1 MAGNRYDSGQ
11 GADRPHGGWSAPPP
25 PPAGAPGGYGE
36 TDGPEYFTAPH
47 PSASGAP
54 GNNPGGPGH
63 PAAGPGPAPANG
75 PAGGGYDPY
84 AAERPGSTRAFP
96 TTGDPFAGAAPYPQ
110 QPYGQQPPY
119 GHEGYHDDGYGQRQP
134 PPYGHEQGYGN
145 EQGYGHEQGYRPD
158 QGYGHDQAYGEQ
170 AYGDDRQAPYG
181 QDNVAVYRA
190 GGQSSPHVAGPRPQW
205 RELVVG
211 LFRSPTAIFDRT
223 RDHQVWL
230 PALTVSLLYGA
241 LAVLGIGLTH
251 DDIVNSTFTVA
262 LTGILAAAVG
272 FTVAGAIFGGVTY
285 ALARQLG
292 GDGPW
297 KSTVGLAALIGWL
310 TDAPRLLLDLVL
322 PSGSPVVQVVGWATW
337 MLCAYLLASMV
348 RRLHDLPWGKA
359 AAASALQLLALL
371 VLIKLPTLG

>member
-25 PPAGAPGGYGE
+25 PSVPGGHGG

-47 PSASGAP
+47 AAA
-54 GNNPGGPGH
+54 PGGPGGT
-63 PAAGPGPAPANG
+63 PGTPGGPGY
-75 PAGGGYDPY
+75 PAGDGYDPY
-84 AAERPGSTRAFP
+84 AADRPGTTRAFP
-96 TTGDPFAGAAPYPQ
+96 TGDPYAAGG
-110 QPYGQQPPY
+110 PYGPA
-119 GHEGYHDDGYGQRQP
+119 
-134 PPYGHEQGYGN
+134 QGYGPDHGYGPD
-145 EQGYGHEQGYRPD
+145 QGYAPD
-158 QGYGHDQAYGEQ
+158 QGYGPDQGYDGYDQ
-170 AYGDDRQAPYG
+170 QPYG

-190 GGQSSPHVAGPRPQW
+190 GGQSAPHVAGPRPHW
-205 RELVVG
+205 RELFTG

-272 FTVAGAIFGGVTY
+272 FTVTGALFGGVTY

-297 KSTVGLAALIGWL
+297 KATVGLAALIGWL

-322 PSGSPVVQVVGWATW
+322 PSGSAVVQVVGWATW
-337 MLCAYLLASMV
+337 MLCAYLLTSMV

-359 AAASALQLLALL
+359 AAAAAIQLVALL

>member
-1 MAGNRYDSGQ
+1 M
-11 GADRPHGGWSAPPP
+11 PH
-25 PPAGAPGGYGE
+25 
-36 TDGPEYFTAPH
+36 
-47 PSASGAP
+47 
-54 GNNPGGPGH
+54 GPGH
-63 PAAGPGPAPANG
+63 

-84 AAERPGSTRAFP
+84 AADRPGSTRAFP
-96 TTGDPFAGAAPYPQ
+96 VGDPYAGEQGYHDGGH
-110 QPYGQQPPY
+110 GQQPPY
-119 GHEGYHDDGYGQRQP
+119 GPG
-134 PPYGHEQGYGN
+134 QGYG
-145 EQGYGHEQGYRPD
+145 PD
-158 QGYGHDQAYGEQ
+158 QGYDQGYDQQPYRQGYDRPYDPSYEQEQ
-170 AYGDDRQAPYG
+170 AYG

-190 GGQSSPHVAGPRPQW
+190 GGQSAPHVAGPRPHW
-205 RELVVG
+205 RELFLG
-211 LFRSPTAIFDRT
+211 LLRGPTAIFDRT

-230 PALTVSLLYGA
+230 PALTVSLVYGA

-262 LTGILAAAVG
+262 LTGILAAAIG
-272 FTVAGAIFGGVTY
+272 FTVTGAIFGTVTY

-297 KSTVGLAALIGWL
+297 KATIGLAALIGWL

-337 MLCAYLLASMV
+337 MLCAYLLTSMV

-359 AAASALQLLALL
+359 AAASAVQLVALL

>member
-11 GADRPHGGWSAPPP
+11 GADRPHGGWSAPPSP
-25 PPAGAPGGYGE
+25 TGAPGGHGQP
-36 TDGPEYFTAPH
+36 DGPEYFTAPH
-47 PSASGAP
+47 PTAA
-54 GNNPGGPGH
+54 GGPG
-63 PAAGPGPAPANG
+63 G
-75 PAGGGYDPY
+75 PAGGPGGTVGDGYDPY
-84 AAERPGSTRAFP
+84 AADRPGSTRSFP
-96 TTGDPFAGAAPYPQ
+96 VGDPYGRQ
-110 QPYGQQPPY
+110 QPYGHEPGPGQDRGWYGQGPGPGYYDDGYGQQPPY
-119 GHEGYHDDGYGQRQP
+119 GQ
-134 PPYGHEQGYGN
+134 
-145 EQGYGHEQGYRPD
+145 D
-158 QGYGHDQAYGEQ
+158 Q
-170 AYGDDRQAPYG
+170 QAPYG

-190 GGQSSPHVAGPRPQW
+190 GGQSAPHVAGPRPQW
-205 RELVVG
+205 RELFTG

-223 RDHQVWL
+223 RDHQVWV

-251 DDIVNSTFTVA
+251 DDIVNSTFSVA
-262 LTGILAAAVG
+262 LTGLFAAAVG
-272 FTVAGAIFGGVTY
+272 FTLAGGIFGAVTY

-322 PSGSPVVQVVGWATW
+322 PSGSAVVQVVGWATW
-337 MLCAYLLASMV
+337 MFCAYLLTSMV

-359 AAASALQLLALL
+359 AAAAAVQLIALL

>member
-1 MAGNRYDSGQ
+1 MPGGQ
-11 GADRPHGGWSAPPP
+11 GR
-25 PPAGAPGGYGE
+25 

-47 PSASGAP
+47 PGAA
-54 GNNPGGPGH
+54 GGPEGT
-63 PAAGPGPAPANG
+63 
-75 PAGGGYDPY
+75 AGGGFDPY
-84 AAERPGSTRAFP
+84 AADRPGHTRAFP
-96 TTGDPFAGAAPYPQ
+96 AGDPYAGGGGPYGQEPPYPGYYDQ
-110 QPYGQQPPY
+110 GQYPDQGQYEQYPPDGYAHGQQPP
-119 GHEGYHDDGYGQRQP
+119 
-134 PPYGHEQGYGN
+134 
-145 EQGYGHEQGYRPD
+145 
-158 QGYGHDQAYGEQ
+158 
-170 AYGDDRQAPYG
+170 PYG

-190 GGQSSPHVAGPRPQW
+190 GGQSAPHVAGPRPHW
-205 RELVVG
+205 RELFVG
-211 LFRSPTAIFDRT
+211 LFRTPTAMFDRT

-251 DDIVNSTFTVA
+251 DDVVDSTFGVA

-272 FTVAGAIFGGVTY
+272 FTVAGAVFGAVTY

-322 PSGSPVVQVVGWATW
+322 PSGSVVVQVVGWATW
-337 MLCAYLLASMV
+337 ALCAYLLTAMV

>member
-25 PPAGAPGGYGE
+25 PAGAPGGHGQA
-36 TDGPEYFTAPH
+36 DGPEYFTAPH
-47 PSASGAP
+47 P
-54 GNNPGGPGH
+54 
-63 PAAGPGPAPANG
+63 AGPGTG
-75 PAGGGYDPY
+75 PEYDPY
-84 AAERPGSTRAFP
+84 GADHPGNTRAFP
-96 TTGDPFAGAAPYPQ
+96 AGDPYPGGAYGSYGPYDEG
-110 QPYGQQPPY
+110 YGQQQPPY
-119 GHEGYHDDGYGQRQP
+119 SQDQAYGYDQAYGQEP
-134 PPYGHEQGYGN
+134 P
-145 EQGYGHEQGYRPD
+145 
-158 QGYGHDQAYGEQ
+158 YGHDQAYGQEQ
-170 AYGDDRQAPYG
+170 PYG

-190 GGQSSPHVAGPRPQW
+190 GGRSAPHVAGPRPHW
-205 RELVVG
+205 RELFVG
-211 LFRSPTAIFDRT
+211 LFRTPTAMFDRT

-322 PSGSPVVQVVGWATW
+322 PSGSAVVQVVGWATW
-337 MLCAYLLASMV
+337 MLCAFLLTAMV

>member
-11 GADRPHGGWSAPPP
+11 GSDRPHGGWSAPPP
-25 PPAGAPGGYGE
+25 PPGAPGGHGR
-36 TDGPEYFTAPH
+36 TDGPEFFTAPH
-47 PSASGAP
+47 PE
-54 GNNPGGPGH
+54 
-63 PAAGPGPAPANG
+63 AAGG
-75 PAGGGYDPY
+75 PAGTADDGYDPY
-84 AAERPGSTRAFP
+84 AADRPGNTRAFP
-96 TTGDPFAGAAPYPQ
+96 TRDPYPGGGPYGQEPPHQGHYDQRQYDQGQYPDQGRYGQYPPDGYAHDGHGQQ
-110 QPYGQQPPY
+110 QPYGQQA
-119 GHEGYHDDGYGQRQP
+119 
-134 PPYGHEQGYGN
+134 HEQ
-145 EQGYGHEQGYRPD
+145 
-158 QGYGHDQAYGEQ
+158 QAS
-170 AYGDDRQAPYG
+170 YG

-190 GGQSSPHVAGPRPQW
+190 GGQSAPHVAGPRPHW
-205 RELVVG
+205 RELFVG
-211 LFRSPTAIFDRT
+211 LFRSPTAMFDRT

-230 PALTVSLLYGA
+230 PALTVSLLYGS

-262 LTGILAAAVG
+262 LTGIFAAAVC
-272 FTVAGAIFGGVTY
+272 FTVVGAVFGGVTY

-337 MLCAYLLASMV
+337 ALCAYLLTCMV

-359 AAASALQLLALL
+359 AAASALQLIALL

>member
-25 PPAGAPGGYGE
+25 PASPGG

-47 PSASGAP
+47 TAP
-54 GNNPGGPGH
+54 PGGPGGPGGTSGGPGH
-63 PAAGPGPAPANG
+63 PAGH
-75 PAGGGYDPY
+75 GYDPY
-84 AAERPGSTRAFP
+84 AADRPGNTRAFP
-96 TTGDPFAGAAPYPQ
+96 AGDPYAAGG
-110 QPYGQQPPY
+110 PYGQQPPY
-119 GHEGYHDDGYGQRQP
+119 QGHPGPEHGYYDDGHGQQ
-134 PPYGHEQGYGN
+134 PPYGAAQGYGS
-145 EQGYGHEQGYRPD
+145 D
-158 QGYGHDQAYGEQ
+158 QGYGPDGGYGPEAGYDQQ
-170 AYGDDRQAPYG
+170 PYG

-190 GGQSSPHVAGPRPQW
+190 GGQSAPHVAGPRPHW
-205 RELVVG
+205 RELFAG

-241 LAVLGIGLTH
+241 LAVLGIGLTR

-262 LTGILAAAVG
+262 LTGLLAAAVG
-272 FTVAGAIFGGVTY
+272 FTVAGALFGGVTY
-285 ALARQLG
+285 GLARQLG

-297 KSTVGLAALIGWL
+297 KATVGLAALIGWL

-322 PSGSPVVQVVGWATW
+322 PSGSAVVQVVGWATW
-337 MLCAYLLASMV
+337 MLCGYLLTSMV

-359 AAASALQLLALL
+359 AAASAIQLVALL

>member
-11 GADRPHGGWSAPPP
+11 GADRPHGGWSPPP
-25 PPAGAPGGYGE
+25 PPPPPPSPAGAPGGHGQ

-47 PSASGAP
+47 PGAA
-54 GNNPGGPGH
+54 GGPGGT
-63 PAAGPGPAPANG
+63 AGD
-75 PAGGGYDPY
+75 GYDPY
-84 AAERPGSTRAFP
+84 AADRPGSTRAFP
-96 TTGDPFAGAAPYPQ
+96 TGDPYAGGGPQGYYDQGQYPDQ
-110 QPYGQQPPY
+110 GQYGQYPPDGYGQQPPY
-119 GHEGYHDDGYGQRQP
+119 EQP
-134 PPYGHEQGYGN
+134 PYEQ
-145 EQGYGHEQGYRPD
+145 QQP
-158 QGYGHDQAYGEQ
+158 
-170 AYGDDRQAPYG
+170 PYG

-205 RELVVG
+205 RELFVG
-211 LFRSPTAIFDRT
+211 LFRSPTAMFDRT

-262 LTGILAAAVG
+262 LTGIVAAAIG
-272 FTVAGAIFGGVTY
+272 FTVAGALFGAVTY
-285 ALARQLG
+285 GLARQLG

-322 PSGSPVVQVVGWATW
+322 PSGSAVVQVVGWATW
-337 MLCAYLLASMV
+337 GLCAFLLTSMV

>member
-25 PPAGAPGGYGE
+25 PAGAPGGHGR

-47 PSASGAP
+47 PGAA
-54 GNNPGGPGH
+54 GGPGGT
-63 PAAGPGPAPANG
+63 ADD
-75 PAGGGYDPY
+75 GYDPY
-84 AAERPGSTRAFP
+84 AADQPGSTRAFP
-96 TTGDPFAGAAPYPQ
+96 TGAPYAGGGRYGQEPPHQ
-110 QPYGQQPPY
+110 GYYDQGQYPDQGQGQYGQYPPDGYARDGYAQDGYGQQPPY
-119 GHEGYHDDGYGQRQP
+119 EQRA
-134 PPYGHEQGYGN
+134 YEQQ
-145 EQGYGHEQGYRPD
+145 EP
-158 QGYGHDQAYGEQ
+158 
-170 AYGDDRQAPYG
+170 PYG

-190 GGQSSPHVAGPRPQW
+190 GGQSAPQASGPRPQW
-205 RELVVG
+205 RELFVG
-211 LFRSPTAIFDRT
+211 LFRSPTAMFDRT

-251 DDIVNSTFTVA
+251 DDIVNSTFSVA
-262 LTGILAAAVG
+262 LTGILAAAIG
-272 FTVAGAIFGGVTY
+272 FTVAGALFGAVTY

-297 KSTVGLAALIGWL
+297 KSTVGLAALVGWL
-310 TDAPRLLLDLVL
+310 TDAPRLLLALVL
-322 PSGSPVVQVVGWATW
+322 PSGSAVVQVVGWATW
-337 MLCAYLLASMV
+337 ALCAFLLTSMV

-359 AAASALQLLALL
+359 AGAAALQLVALL

>member
-11 GADRPHGGWSAPPP
+11 GANRPHGGWSAPPP
-25 PPAGAPGGYGE
+25 PPGGHGA

-47 PSASGAP
+47 PAAPGGPGGAP
-54 GNNPGGPGH
+54 GGPGAPTGGPGH
-63 PAAGPGPAPANG
+63 PAGD
-75 PAGGGYDPY
+75 GYDPY
-84 AAERPGSTRAFP
+84 AADRPGSTRAFP
-96 TTGDPFAGAAPYPQ
+96 VGDPYAGGGPYAQ
-110 QPYGQQPPY
+110 QPPHQGHPGQEHGYYDDGHGQQPPY
-119 GHEGYHDDGYGQRQP
+119 GP
-134 PPYGHEQGYGN
+134 AQGYGS
-145 EQGYGHEQGYRPD
+145 D
-158 QGYGHDQAYGEQ
+158 QGYGPDAGYGPDGG
-170 AYGDDRQAPYG
+170 YGPDAGYGPDGGYDRQQPYG

-190 GGQSSPHVAGPRPQW
+190 GGQSAPHVAGPRPHW
-205 RELVVG
+205 RELFTG

-262 LTGILAAAVG
+262 LTGILAAAVC
-272 FTVAGAIFGGVTY
+272 FTVAGALFGGVTY

-297 KSTVGLAALIGWL
+297 KATVGLAALIGWL

-322 PSGSPVVQVVGWATW
+322 PSGSVVVQVVGWATW
-337 MLCAYLLASMV
+337 ALCAYLLTSMV

-359 AAASALQLLALL
+359 AAASAVQLVALL

>member
-25 PPAGAPGGYGE
+25 PPAGAPGGHGQ

-47 PSASGAP
+47 PGAA
-54 GNNPGGPGH
+54 GGPGGT
-63 PAAGPGPAPANG
+63 AGD
-75 PAGGGYDPY
+75 GYDPY
-84 AAERPGSTRAFP
+84 AADRPGNTRAFP
-96 TTGDPFAGAAPYPQ
+96 TGDPYPGSCPYGQEPPHQ
-110 QPYGQQPPY
+110 GYYDQGQYPDQGQQPPY
-119 GHEGYHDDGYGQRQP
+119 GQP
-134 PPYGHEQGYGN
+134 PYQQEAPYGHGPYG
-145 EQGYGHEQGYRPD
+145 QD
-158 QGYGHDQAYGEQ
+158 QHGQD
-170 AYGDDRQAPYG
+170 PYG

-190 GGQSSPHVAGPRPQW
+190 GGQSAPHVAGPRPHW
-205 RELVVG
+205 RELFIG
-211 LFRSPTAIFDRT
+211 LFRSPTAMFDRT

-230 PALTVSLLYGA
+230 PALTVSLLYGS

-262 LTGILAAAVG
+262 LTGIVAAALG
-272 FTVAGAIFGGVTY
+272 FTVAGAVFGTVTY

-322 PSGSPVVQVVGWATW
+322 PSGSAVVQVVGWATW
-337 MLCAYLLASMV
+337 ALCAFLLAGMV